1 MNADPRRSGTNSIAK
16 LSPWLAVHL
25 SDTGRTVAEV
35 ADELGVSEGTVRSWL
50 AGHRP
55 DDENGG
61 FAHLDTP
68 AKLGAWLRAR
78 IADSGCSVR
87 QIAESTEDVSRVTIY
102 YWLRGEHLPKP
113 PTADEPDRFDQLL
126 SNPRLGLSLRERVE
140 LDEVRR
146 RLTGTS
152 LNAERPVADW
162 PARAL
167 PADDQAF
174 TGRNEEQRRLD
185 RLLREH
191 HRGRVV
197 VVSALTGIGGVGKTA
212 LAVHWARSRAVK
224 ARFPDGCLYV
234 NLNGYADVPPT
245 DPEQA
250 LRGLLEQFGVDP
262 KAMPDEPDAL
272 AARYQEALRGKRLL
286 IVLDNAHAEPQV
298 RPLLPTEPSCLVVVT
313 SRCRLDGL
321 RATHSG
327 IVHLALDSLTA
338 AEAAAL
344 LRGLLGRSTA
354 KGADEDEIAAFAA
367 ACGRLPLAIHIAA
380 ANYLTSHSRTTS
392 IGEYARTLAEG
403 RLGRLNVGPTD
414 PSTSVAAA
422 IDRSYR
428 HLSTPAQ
435 RAYRLLALHPGLDL
449 TAPLAASLTGMG
461 ADDTGSA
468 LMELTRASLLTQN
481 AEGRFSFHDLVRE
494 HAIALAERTD
504 SAAERRKAM
513 RRLLDHYTHTA
524 CPAAALIRP
533 SSDELA
539 IPLGEPSPGA
549 VPESLTE
556 RAQARAWFE
565 AEHAGMAAAVLRQP
579 EGELDVQVWQS
590 GWALSG
596 LYYVRGHMRD
606 LVVLQLAALGAATR
620 IGDSAAQA
628 QSHRLL
634 AWSYMWLGR
643 FEDSRTHLIRAL
655 RLSVAA
661 EDRFAQAA
669 AHHGLAN
676 LAAMQGDHEAAL
688 EHSRRFLEL
697 SRSQGSRIGVS
708 RALNSVGWYHA
719 QLGEYAEAIEFCEQA
734 LEVCQEVES
743 DLRPHLEAAI
753 LDSLGFIHHRLG
765 RYERARSYYLLALAR
780 VREAGSRRGEGDVLW
795 SLGELHLSAGDPDAA
810 REALQEALEILT
822 DIGHTGAAGIRAK
835 LADMASAIRE
845 SKQVPRSATAH

>member
-25 SDTGRTVAEV
+25 SDSGRTVSEV

-55 DDENGG
+55 DDESGR

-68 AKLGAWLRAR
+68 AKLGGWLRAR

-87 QIAESTEDVSRVTIY
+87 EIAESTEDVSRVTIY

-152 LNAERPVADW
+152 LSAEKPVADW
-162 PARAL
+162 QARAL

-185 RLLREH
+185 HLLREH
-191 HRGRVV
+191 HRGRGVV
-197 VVSALTGIGGVGKTA
+197 ISALTGIGGVGKTA

-224 ARFPDGCLYV
+224 ARFLDGCLYV

-250 LRGLLEQFGVDP
+250 LRGLLEQLGVDP

-272 AARYQEALRGKRLL
+272 AARYQEALRGRRLL

-298 RPLLPTEPSCLVVVT
+298 RPLLPTEPNCLVVVT

-327 IVHLALDSLTA
+327 IVHLALDTLTA
-338 AEAAAL
+338 AEAASL
-344 LRGLLGRSTA
+344 LRGLLGRLTA

-380 ANYLTSHSRTTS
+380 ANYLTNHSRTTS
-392 IGEYARTLAEG
+392 IGEYARTLTED
-403 RLGRLNVGPTD
+403 RLGHLNVGPTD

-428 HLSTPAQ
+428 HLSTSAQ

-461 ADDTGSA
+461 AGDTGSA

-481 AEGRFSFHDLVRE
+481 AEGRFSLHDLVRE

-513 RRLLDHYTHTA
+513 RRLLDHYAHTSCLA
-524 CPAAALIRP
+524 SVLLRP
-533 SSDELA
+533 SVHELA
-539 IPLGEPSPGA
+539 IPLGEPSPGTA
-549 VPESLTE
+549 PEQLADRE
-556 RAQARAWFE
+556 EARAWFE
-565 AEHAGMAAAVLRQP
+565 AEHAGMTAAVILQP
-579 EGELDVQVWQS
+579 EGEHDVQLWQS
-590 GWALSG
+590 ALA
-596 LYYVRGHMRD
+596 LFNFYFFRGHLRD
-606 LVVLQLAALGAATR
+606 QVALQRTALGAAER
-620 IGDSAAQA
+620 IGHSAARA
-628 QSHRLL
+628 HSHRLL
-634 AWSYMWLGR
+634 AWSYTLLGR
-643 FEDSRTHLIRAL
+643 FEDSRTHLTRAL
-655 RLSVAA
+655 RLFV
-661 EDRFAQAA
+661 ETNDRVAQAST
-669 AHHGLAN
+669 HHNFASLAGR
-676 LAAMQGDHEAAL
+676 QGNHAEAL

-697 SRSQGSRIGVS
+697 SRTQGSRGNVA
-708 RALNSVGWYHA
+708 RGLNAVGWYHA
-719 QLGEYAEAIEFCEQA
+719 QLGEYAEAIEHCEQSLEA
-734 LEVCQEVES
+734 CLEVEPE
-743 DLRPHLEAAI
+743 LRTHLEANTW
-753 LDSLGFIHHRLG
+753 DSLGFINHRLG
-765 RYERARSYYLLALAR
+765 RYEQSRSYYHRALER
-780 VREAGSRRGEGDVLW
+780 FREIGSRLWEGDTLA

-810 REALQEALEILT
+810 REAFQEALEILT
-822 DIGHTGAAGIRAK
+822 DIGHDSAAGIRAK

-845 SKQVPRSATAH
+845 SKKVSRPGTAH